1 MFWDIFIIFI
11 SAGLGFA
18 GWNIGLINSWRG
30 PLAIVIATVVT
41 KMFYVD
47 FATWIV
53 QQALLQPLTAIILA
67 YLMLWLVVEIMS
79 EVVLNVALQWNV
91 KERPVLMD
99 RIGGVLLW
107 LFKGVLIITLPAM
120 ASQVTINV
128 PSPPKDKSGLELP
141 CEARMEDSH
150 LVDFFKAIAR
160 SLKPTLAP
168 LVTSEA
174 MPSFK
179 PNFDEKIKVE

>member
-1 MFWDIFIIFI
+1 MFWDVIII
-11 SAGLGFA
+11 LVGAGLGFA

-30 PLAIVIATVVT
+30 PLAIIIATIVT

-53 QQALLQPLTAIILA
+53 QQVRLQPLAAVLLA
-67 YLMLWLVVEIMS
+67 YLMMWLVLEIMC
-79 EVVLNVALQWNV
+79 EVILNVALQWNI

-99 RIGGVLLW
+99 RIGGTLLW
-107 LFKGVLIITLPAM
+107 LFKGILIITFPIM
-120 ASQVTINV
+120 ASLVTINV
-128 PSPPKDKSGLELP
+128 PSPPPDKSGLELP
-141 CEARMEDSH
+141 YETRVDDSH
-150 LVDFFKAIAR
+150 ILAFFREIAR
-160 SLKPTLAP
+160 ALKPALAP

-179 PNFDEKIKVE
+179 PNFSDHVKLE